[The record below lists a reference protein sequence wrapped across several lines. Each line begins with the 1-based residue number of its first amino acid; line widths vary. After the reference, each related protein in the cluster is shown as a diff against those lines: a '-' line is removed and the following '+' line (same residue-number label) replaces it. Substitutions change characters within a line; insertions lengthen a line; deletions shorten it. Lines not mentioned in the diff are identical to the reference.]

1 MTKEMKS
8 RIIES
13 LCVFVFFA
21 IFITILNL
29 SLNSLNY
36 DIIWCFHLSQKVSD
50 GYLMYSEISTVVTP
64 IYFWFGGLFIKIFG
78 NAITSMC
85 IYAGVVQG
93 IIATT
98 IYNITKEVTKKE
110 NVLAIPLCLFFLL
123 SYTSALC
130 LSNYN
135 STAMMWVLIAV
146 LVEIIREKNGNS
158 KLNYLIGIILGL
170 AFFTKQNIGA
180 FAVIATGGIS
190 IINNIWFKKQNPMKE
205 IFQKAVGFLSVVLVM
220 LAYFFVTGTFLNF
233 IDFCIG
239 GLLEF
244 GDKNLSFGIPKVY
257 LGLIFILTLSFCFA
271 FEKEKDSYFLIMS
284 TYLIGMSTIIYPLT
298 NAYHSTL
305 GMLMTFPIM
314 IRITDKFLDKELL
327 YNIFIALIAYWSK
340 LSTVSFSNIELNGL
354 EGFFDISNDMQNFYI
369 AVLYL
374 VVYIIVAITFI
385 NKKQN
390 WLKNT
395 IMISLIIALG
405 IHSYFYMNNL
415 KDERIPKGLEIYA
428 NHGYTEKQMKYI
440 ENVIQYILEKE
451 KEGYNV
457 CVASADASYYMAAL
471 GRNNYKYDLTLYG
484 SLGYNGEKRL
494 IEETSN
500 LKNTIILKDRDI
512 MSQEPVKFD
521 EFIKENYEVI
531 DEIENLIVYGVK
543 ND

>member
-158 KLNYLIGIILGL
+158 KLNYLIGIIL
-170 AFFTKQNIGA
+170 
-180 FAVIATGGIS
+180 
-190 IINNIWFKKQNPMKE
+190 
-205 IFQKAVGFLSVVLVM
+205 
-220 LAYFFVTGTFLNF
+220 
-233 IDFCIG
+233 
-239 GLLEF
+239 
-244 GDKNLSFGIPKVY
+244 
-257 LGLIFILTLSFCFA
+257 
-271 FEKEKDSYFLIMS
+271 
-284 TYLIGMSTIIYPLT
+284 
-298 NAYHSTL
+298 
-305 GMLMTFPIM
+305 
-314 IRITDKFLDKELL
+314 
-327 YNIFIALIAYWSK
+327 
-340 LSTVSFSNIELNGL
+340 
-354 EGFFDISNDMQNFYI
+354 
-369 AVLYL
+369 
-374 VVYIIVAITFI
+374 
-385 NKKQN
+385 
-390 WLKNT
+390 
-395 IMISLIIALG
+395 
-405 IHSYFYMNNL
+405 
-415 KDERIPKGLEIYA
+415 
-428 NHGYTEKQMKYI
+428 
-440 ENVIQYILEKE
+440 
-451 KEGYNV
+451 
-457 CVASADASYYMAAL
+457 
-471 GRNNYKYDLTLYG
+471 
-484 SLGYNGEKRL
+484 
-494 IEETSN
+494 
-500 LKNTIILKDRDI
+500 
-512 MSQEPVKFD
+512 
-521 EFIKENYEVI
+521 
-531 DEIENLIVYGVK
+531 
-543 ND
+543 